1 MLLQEEITSASQSYT
16 DSKRRKVEELNKI
29 CTDLAQNSEDIES
42 QIKKLQI
49 LTSKTK
55 KELLYVDNAYFT
67 KIEELNRDQ
76 EDVSSYIK
84 ELYSLV
90 DIRLI
95 DKIRLDE
102 IKRVREFQSEKIE
115 QENEIH
121 LLKKLQQQNNNFSK

>member
-1 MLLQEEITSASQSYT
+1 MTG
-16 DSKRRKVEELNKI
+16 
-29 CTDLAQNSEDIES
+29 
-42 QIKKLQI
+42 
-49 LTSKTK
+49 
-55 KELLYVDNAYFT
+55 
-67 KIEELNRDQ
+67 
-76 EDVSSYIK
+76 YIG

-95 DKIRLDE
+95 DKISLNE